1 MQLRSKRQARWLIAT
16 FAAVTLA
23 ACLTWWVT
31 TTFNKPDLDLFAIL
45 VLAATGAATVAW
57 SGRRN

>member
-16 FAAVTLA
+16 FAAVTMA
-23 ACLTWWVT
+23 ASLTWWVT
-31 TTFNKPDLDLFAIL
+31 TTFNTPDLDLFAIL
-45 VLAATGAATVAW
+45 VLAATGAATVAL

>member
-1 MQLRSKRQARWLIAT
+1 MHIRSKRGARWLIAVVVVVT
-16 FAAVTLA
+16 FAACSA
-23 ACLTWWVT
+23 WWMT

-45 VLAATGAATVAW
+45 VLAAAGAATVAW